1 MAQVSPA
8 AVREVGD
15 DPSAPL
21 VAIVDFGLKANI
33 VRSLGGAGCG
43 SACSRTRRPRPT
55 CWRRDVAGV
64 VFSPGPGDPARL
76 AGPVALAGAVIDDG
90 RPLLGICLG
99 HQIVGR
105 AAGAET
111 TRLRFG
117 HHGANHPV
125 QDLDTGYVQVTAQN
139 HEVQVVGGSVPA
151 SSGFRVSQLNLNDRS
166 VEGLRHA
173 EKPIETVQYHPEG
186 APGPLDALA
195 VFDRFVDAI
204 RPARDH
210 RRPAGGRGP
219 RPPEEAGVR
228 ADPRLGPVVI
238 GQAAEFDYAG
248 TQACRALRA
257 EGVRT
262 ILVNSNPA
270 TIMTDPTVADA
281 VYLEPLTVPAIEAV
295 IAREKPEG
303 LLAGLGGQTALN
315 LAMALSEAGVLERHN
330 VRLLGTPL
338 EAIHMA
344 EDREA
349 FRDLL
354 DRIDQPY
361 APSFIVEGPDEDARH
376 ASAEEALD
384 TIGLPAIIR
393 PAFTLGGTGGGI
405 VETEEAYW
413 ERVRSGLR
421 ASPIKQVMIERCLV
435 GWQEIEYEVMRDHE
449 DTCIA
454 VCSMENVDPLGV
466 HTGDSIV
473 VAPVQTLTDAVHQRL
488 RSAALAIIRALGVEG
503 GCNVQFAL
511 SPDSTEYAVIEVNP
525 RVSRSSALASKATG
539 YPIARVA
546 AQIAAGRTLAEIPN
560 VVTGTTVAAFE
571 PALDYVVVKLP
582 RFPFD
587 KFPAADRRLG
597 SQMKA
602 TGEVMAIDRTFG
614 AALNKALRGLEQ
626 AGAGPLGEDASWAP
640 TFDYLA
646 AVYGGDHDE
655 DDPLA
660 PAGEDTVIRWIDER
674 GEACESSRFAQ
685 RSAAPVVLKRF
696 VEPSD
701 SRLWRVLGLL
711 RRGVPQEV
719 IRAATGISPWFLAEM
734 GRNVGL
740 EHAVHAAGASLVDT
754 DDPAGAELL
763 STAKRAAF
771 SDSDLGR
778 LAGVPET
785 AVRAARATLG
795 LAPGY
800 AMVDTCAAEFAA
812 ETPYFYSTY
821 ASAGSPPEAPPAPRP
836 GALVIGSGPVR
847 IGQGIEF
854 DYCAVQAADVLR
866 REGWSAIMVNSNP
879 ETVSTD
885 FDASTRLYFEPL
897 DAESVRSI
905 IEFESG
911 SARRR
916 HATSAMTL
924 RHRCAECHRRWAG
937 PNRSGSPTTGRCRRS
952 SRSAARRRSTS
963 PGRSSRRAC
972 RCSGP
977 SLETID
983 QAEERVRFSALL
995 DRLGIPQPEGGMA
1008 ESIEE
1013 ALTLAERIGYPVI
1026 VRPSFVIGGLAIDFA
1041 YSPEDLARHLAAA
1054 AVVDPDRPV
1063 RIDRFLEGIEVDI
1076 DAVCDGT
1083 AVLIPGLLEHVER
1096 AGVHSGDSIA
1106 VFPPQH
1112 VSDGDVDLI
1121 VNTMER
1127 VCLALGATGLVNAQ
1141 FIVRDDGVYLIEVNP
1156 RASRTVPFLSK
1167 VTGVPMVEL
1176 AVRISLGATLASL
1189 GQTPGL
1195 RPSPPFVAVKAPA
1208 FSTAKL
1214 KGVDPSVGPF
1224 MQSTGEVI
1232 GIAEDPR
1239 VAMAKALTG
1248 ASLIPPRPGDGPAP
1262 LALLSIADRD
1272 KWGLVDLAKALRR
1285 AGYRL
1290 AATPGTRTALREAGF
1305 GVDPVAKLGAEPD
1318 REIGEIPILDAIAG
1332 GDVRL
1337 VVNTPTPRSGAIRDA
1352 AEIRHAAIAEGVL
1365 CLTAIE
1371 TGIAAAAALEP
1382 SILDEISRVRPIT
1395 EWVPAV

>member
-1 MAQVSPA
+1 MTKGSA
-8 AVREVGD
+8 A
-15 DPSAPL
+15 APL
-21 VAIVDFGLKANI
+21 PVPPVHAH
-33 VRSLGGAGCG
+33 
-43 SACSRTRRPRPT
+43 RPK
-55 CWRRDVAGV
+55 
-64 VFSPGPGDPARL
+64 
-76 AGPVALAGAVIDDG
+76 
-90 RPLLGICLG
+90 
-99 HQIVGR
+99 
-105 AAGAET
+105 
-111 TRLRFG
+111 
-117 HHGANHPV
+117 
-125 QDLDTGYVQVTAQN
+125 
-139 HEVQVVGGSVPA
+139 PA
-151 SSGFRVSQLNLNDRS
+151 SVLILGS
-166 VEGLRHA
+166 
-173 EKPIETVQYHPEG
+173 
-186 APGPLDALA
+186 
-195 VFDRFVDAI
+195 
-204 RPARDH
+204 
-210 RRPAGGRGP
+210 
-219 RPPEEAGVR
+219 
-228 ADPRLGPVVI
+228 GPVVI

-295 IAREKPEG
+295 IARERPEG

-338 EAIHMA
+338 EAIRMA

-354 DRIDQPY
+354 DRIEQPY
-361 APSFIVEGPDEDARH
+361 APSSIIEGATDEERL
-376 ASAEEALD
+376 ASARRALEE
-384 TIGLPAIIR
+384 IGLPAIIR

-405 VETEEAYW
+405 VETEPAYW
-413 ERVRSGLR
+413 ERVRAGLR

-435 GWQEIEYEVMRDHE
+435 GWQEIEYEVMRDAE

-473 VAPVQTLTDAVHQRL
+473 VAPVQTLTDTVHQRL

-546 AQIAAGRTLAEIPN
+546 AQIATGRTLAEIPN

-587 KFPAADRRLG
+587 KFPTADRRLG

-626 AGAGPLGEDASWAP
+626 AGAGPLGEDPSWRP

-646 AVYGGDHDE
+646 AVYAGIDADEGGQGLDALPV
-655 DDPLA
+655 DDA
-660 PAGEDTVIRWIDER
+660 PIRWTDDA
-674 GEACESSRFAQ
+674 GQACESTRFAQ
-685 RSAAPVVLKRF
+685 RSAAPIVLRQF

-719 IRAATGISPWFLAEM
+719 VRRATGISAWFLAEM
-734 GRNVGL
+734 GRNVAL
-740 EHAVHAAGASLVDT
+740 EAAVGTMGQRLIDPEDADGASLLV
-754 DDPAGAELL
+754 
-763 STAKRAAF
+763 TAKRAAF
-771 SDSDLGR
+771 ADRDLAR
-778 LAGVPET
+778 LAGTIEA
-785 AVRAARATLG
+785 AVRGARMALG
-795 LAPGY
+795 LVPGY

-821 ASAGSPPEAPPAPRP
+821 ASAGSPPEAPPVNRP
-836 GALVIGSGPVR
+836 AALVIGSGPVR

-866 REGWSAIMVNSNP
+866 RQGWGAIMVNSNP

-897 DAESVRSI
+897 DTESVRSI
-905 IEFESG
+905 IEFESPAAADG
-911 SARRR
+911 HDIGHGLLPAVV
-916 HATSAMTL
+916 AFGGQTPL
-924 RHRCAECHRRWAG
+924 NLAG
-937 PNRSGSPTTGRCRRS
+937 PLVAAGVPLLGSD
-952 SRSAARRRSTS
+952 
-963 PGRSSRRAC
+963 
-972 RCSGP
+972 
-977 SLETID
+977 LETID
-983 QAEERVRFSALL
+983 QAEERTRFSALL

-1013 ALTLAERIGYPVI
+1013 ALTLADRIGYPVI

-1054 AVVDPDRPV
+1054 AIVDPDRPV
-1063 RIDRFLEGIEVDI
+1063 RIDRFLEGLEVDV

-1083 AVLIPGLLEHVER
+1083 EVLIPGLLEHVER
-1096 AGVHSGDSIA
+1096 AGIHSGDSIA
-1106 VFPPQH
+1106 WFPPQG
-1112 VSDGDVDLI
+1112 VSAGDQSLI
-1121 VNTMER
+1121 VSTMER
-1127 VCLALGATGLVNAQ
+1127 ISLALGVRGLVNAQ

-1156 RASRTVPFLSK
+1156 RASRTVPFVSK

-1176 AVRISLGATLASL
+1176 AVRISLGETLRDM
-1189 GQTPGL
+1189 GWEGGL
-1195 RPSPPFVAVKAPA
+1195 RPEPPFVAVKSPA
-1208 FSTAKL
+1208 FSTSKL

-1232 GIAEDPR
+1232 GIAVDPR

-1248 ASLIPPRPGDGPAP
+1248 AALIPPRAGAGEPP

-1272 KWGLVDLAKALRR
+1272 KWGLVDLGQALVR

-1290 AATPGTRTALREAGF
+1290 AATGGTRAVLEEAGI
-1305 GVDPVAKLGAEPD
+1305 VAIAPVAKLGEEPV
-1318 REIGEIPILDAIAG
+1318 GEESGILELIASG
-1332 GDVRL
+1332 TVRL
-1337 VVNTPTPRSGAIRDA
+1337 VVNTPTPRSGPVRDA
-1352 AEIRHAAIAEGVL
+1352 ADIRHATIAEGIL
-1365 CLTAIE
+1365 CFTSIE
-1371 TGIAAAAALEP
+1371 TGVAAAQALDPAVVDGIAA
-1382 SILDEISRVRPIT
+1382 VRAIT
-1395 EWVPAV
+1395 EWVPG